1 MPRSRHRCLTVR
13 AVVTGDDEPKPG
25 PKDPTGPVRAA
36 AGSERRLACSEVNA
50 MRSSAGRG
58 PDRSLARLVRWL
70 GLDRNP
76 LRRGTDRT
84 EAALR
89 LVMIVLLVVAV
100 PAAAV
105 AAGRWADHRALHQAQ
120 AQRAASHLVTAVLLR
135 DAPAIGIPDPY
146 TSVPTTWVPAR
157 WQPPGQPPRTGEV
170 LAVAGAHKG
179 STVRT
184 WIGPSGALT
193 DPPLDHRIIVGDVC
207 LAVVATCVLSWLVL
221 LVTWVL
227 TCRALDR
234 RRLRAWEAEWR
245 ASGPLWSGRRR

>member
-1 MPRSRHRCLTVR
+1 MPSR
-13 AVVTGDDEPKPG
+13 AD
-25 PKDPTGPVRAA
+25 
-36 AGSERRLACSEVNA
+36 RRTD
-50 MRSSAGRG
+50 G
-58 PDRSLARLVRWL
+58 SLARLARWL
-70 GLDRNP
+70 GIDRNP
-76 LRRGTDRT
+76 LRRGTDRV

-89 LVMIVLLVVAV
+89 LVMILLAVVAV

-105 AAGRWADHRALHQAQ
+105 AAGLWADHYALHRAQ
-120 AQRAASHLVTAVLLR
+120 VQRTVNHQVTAVLLEN
-135 DAPAIGIPDPY
+135 APATGVQDPY
-146 TSVPTTWVPAR
+146 TSVRTTWVAAR